1 MSNLVFSLEEVTNDG
16 EDLMKLTRLALW
28 SLKNLFQSCWQEV
41 FFNEL
46 FKLFNIASPWIQE
59 YRHSNISLPNVKYF
73 HCQFNSKCSES
84 PCPYSKAL
92 WSKDKTVQYMS
103 KLTYHTIPQKRPWW
117 NSSIPSISLVSSRH
131 PLYQLTRIKQTKIHK
146 APSLLILGPRWPSR
160 LLLHGFQ
167 RRLLLI

>member
-84 PCPYSKAL
+84 PYPYSKAL
-92 WSKDKTVQYMS
+92 WSKDKAVQYMQ
-103 KLTYHTIPQKRPWW
+103 KLTYHTIKTTLMKFLYSKYFIGVILYISSLGSSKLRPTKPLAFW
-117 NSSIPSISLVSSRH
+117 SSD
-131 PLYQLTRIKQTKIHK
+131 
-146 APSLLILGPRWPSR
+146 LGGLQDFSYMD
-160 LLLHGFQ
+160 FKEDFC
-167 RRLLLI
+167 

>member
-84 PCPYSKAL
+84 PYPYSKARL
-92 WSKDKTVQYMS
+92 FNTCKNWR
-103 KLTYHTIPQKRPWW
+103 TIPLKRPWW

-146 APSLLILGPRWPSR
+146 APGLLILGLRWPSR
-160 LLLHGFQ
+160 LLLHG
-167 RRLLLI
+167 